1 MFTVMVRKE
10 KMHKKKFIIFSI
22 IFISFLLDL
31 INKNY
36 AINNLIINHS
46 VSINNYLNFTLA
58 FNYGAAFSFLSD
70 AGGWQRWFFI
80 IFSLIVITIITFFI
94 IFDKETEYIAFSFVL
109 GGALGNLYDRLLLG
123 YVIDFIEIHY
133 NNFYWPIFNI
143 ADISISIGIILL
155 LYSLLIKKNKTI

>member
-31 INKNY
+31 ITKNY

-133 NNFYWPIFNI
+133 GNFFWPIFNI